1 MLLLNNL
8 LQNGLRKRASDEGGF
23 TLIELMVAVT
33 VLMVALV
40 SLAYL
45 VLIGFSDIAL
55 ARQRQGA
62 NGLANQTLEQVRA
75 LPFDTLKKGLSNADL
90 TASTTTGNA
99 SFDPNIIKNGT
110 CGAPTVYCYKGEAI
124 PRGANPNVV
133 PLVPHQQKLKIGS
146 TSYTIR
152 TYVTYYNNITT
163 NNTFRVTVEVTWA
176 NSQIGGVSNKVTAQ
190 TIAFS
195 GTGCLSTSTHPFAAP
210 CQPFFYGSGTW
221 DAATVTMTGTVEGM
235 NRAARRGSDLVPMYA

>member
-1 MLLLNNL
+1 MLLLNKL
-8 LQNGLRKRASDEGGF
+8 FQNGLRKRAHADEGGF

-40 SLAYL
+40 SLAYVVL
-45 VLIGFSDIAL
+45 VGFSDIAV
-55 ARQRQGA
+55 ARPRQGA

-99 SFDPNIIKNGT
+99 SFDANITKNT
-110 CGAPTVYCYKGEAI
+110 CGAPTVYCYKGESI
-124 PRGANPNVV
+124 PRGANANVV
-133 PLVPHQQKLKIGS
+133 PLVPHQQNVTIGS
-146 TSYTIR
+146 THYTIKV
-152 TYVTYYNNITT
+152 YVTYYNNVTT
-163 NNTFRVTVEVTWA
+163 NNTFRVTTEVSWA
-176 NSQIGGVSNKVTAQ
+176 NSQVGGVSSKVTAQ

-210 CQPFFYGSGTW
+210 CQPFFYGSGSW
-221 DAATVTMTGTVEGM
+221 DAGTITMTGSVEGM
-235 NRAARRGSDLVPMYA
+235 NLSTASLLPP